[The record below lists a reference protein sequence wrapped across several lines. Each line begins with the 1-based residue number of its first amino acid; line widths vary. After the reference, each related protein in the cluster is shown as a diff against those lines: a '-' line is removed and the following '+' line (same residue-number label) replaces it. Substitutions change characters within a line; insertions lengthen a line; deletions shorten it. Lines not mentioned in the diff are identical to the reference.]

1 MQTNNL
7 STIKHLQTAGICYLI
22 VGAGFLYFG
31 FPFWF
36 LHAADENVEGHLV
49 APSIFL
55 VDVGFTLILKSL
67 NILITSIALFVGAY
81 SLYKAGEPTGTGTK
95 RNFIFVSFAGAVCYF
110 LSNWLIL
117 PFAPLGA
124 LLNALGMLLISFA
137 GFKTKVWSG
146 WKRYTPLITG
156 IFPFVFMFPLV
167 IITKNRPA
175 FMIGFWGIPWILL
188 GIAAW
193 QRSKEISTSIVNAI
207 TTSHSGATHF

>member
-7 STIKHLQTAGICYLI
+7 STVKYLQTAGVCYLI
-22 VGAGFLYFG
+22 SGAGFLCFG

-36 LHAADENVEGHLV
+36 LHTVDENAKGHLI

-55 VDVGFTLILKSL
+55 LNVGFTLILKSL
-67 NILITSIALFVGAY
+67 NLLIASIALFVGAY
-81 SLYKAGEPTGTGTK
+81 SLYKAGEPTGTGSN

-124 LLNALGMLLISFA
+124 FLNALGMILISFA
-137 GFKTKVWSG
+137 GFKTKIWLG
-146 WKRYTPLITG
+146 WKRYTPLLAG
-156 IFPFVFMFPLV
+156 IFPFIFMFPLV

-175 FMIGFWGIPWILL
+175 FIIGFWGIPWILL
-188 GIAAW
+188 GISAL
-193 QRSKEISTSIVNAI
+193 QRSKEISMSIIKVF
-207 TTSHSGATHF
+207 TTSHSAAPHF